1 MNNNLK
7 REINFFSRWRVTR
20 YPKATFTP
28 LELGKYADC
37 TKPVFCPFII
47 IIIIIIIIMQQ

>member
-7 REINFFSRWRVTR
+7 REITFFSRLRVTC
-20 YPKATFTP
+20 YPKETFTP

-37 TKPVFCPFII
+37 TKPVFCPFRNH
-47 IIIIIIIIMQQ
+47 